1 MSMAKKTY
9 VLHKDGEY
17 IKWRT
22 SNENGDKQPCGTLIK
37 WKRKNVKDVA
47 VLDGVKVIGKGCFQA
62 SIGDVALP
70 GSVTEIQDF
79 AFDICNGKVWIP
91 NSVTKIGKRAF
102 GDLEER
108 KRILQKAYEDGVMK
122 RADYDIVQSVIIT
135 TENSTAHQYAKA
147 NKIRF
152 ELVKKES

>member
-1 MSMAKKTY
+1 MAKKTY
-9 VLHKDGEY
+9 VLYKDGEY

-22 SNENGDKQPCGTLIK
+22 NTENGGERPCGTLIK
-37 WKRKNVKDVA
+37 WKRQGVKNVA
-47 VLDGVKVIGKGCFQA
+47 VPYGVNVIGKGCFQV
-62 SIGDVALP
+62 SIGDVVLP
-70 GSVTEIQDF
+70 SSVTEIQDF
-79 AFDICNGKVWIP
+79 AFDICNGRVHIP
-91 NSVTKIGKRAF
+91 NSVTKIGKHAF

-122 RADYDIVQSVIIT
+122 KADYDIVQSVIIT
-135 TENSTAHQYAKA
+135 TENSTAHQFAKA

>member
-1 MSMAKKTY
+1 MAKKTY
-9 VLHKDGEY
+9 VLHKDDEY

-22 SNENGDKQPCGTLIK
+22 NAENGDKQPCGTLIK
-37 WKRKNVKDVA
+37 WKRQGVKNVA
-47 VLDGVKVIGKGCFQA
+47 VPYGVKLIGKGCFQA
-62 SIGDVALP
+62 SIGDVVLSS
-70 GSVTEIQDF
+70 SVTEIQDF
-79 AFDICNGKVWIP
+79 AFDICNGKVYIP
-91 NSVTKIGKRAF
+91 KSVIKIAKHAF

-122 RADYDIVQSVIIT
+122 KVDYDIVQSVIIT

>member
-1 MSMAKKTY
+1 MAKKTY

-22 SNENGDKQPCGTLIK
+22 NAENGDKQPCGTLLV
-37 WKRKNVKDVA
+37 WRRKHVKDVI
-47 VLDGVKVIGKGCFQA
+47 VPHGVEIIGKGCFQA

>member
-1 MSMAKKTY
+1 MAKKTY

-22 SNENGDKQPCGTLIK
+22 SDEHGGEQPHGTLLK
-37 WKRKNVKDVA
+37 WKRKGVKNVV
-47 VLDGVKVIGKGCFQA
+47 VPDGVKVIGKSCFQA
-62 SIGDVALP
+62 SIGDVVLP
-70 GSVTEIQDF
+70 SSVTEIQDF
-79 AFDICNGKVWIP
+79 AFDICNGKVHIP

-122 RADYDIVQSVIIT
+122 KADYDIVQSVIIT
-135 TENSTAHQYAKA
+135 TENSTAHQFAKV
-147 NKIRF
+147 NSIRF
-152 ELVKKES
+152 ELIGDERRP

>member
-1 MSMAKKTY
+1 MAKKTY
-9 VLHKDGEY
+9 VLHKEDEY

-22 SNENGDKQPCGTLIK
+22 SDEHGGEQPRGTLLK
-37 WKRKNVKDVA
+37 WKRKSVKNVA
-47 VLDGVKVIGKGCFQA
+47 VPYGVKVIGEGCFQA
-62 SIGDVALP
+62 SIGDVVLP
-70 GSVTEIQDF
+70 SSVEEVQDF
-79 AFDICNGKVWIP
+79 AFDICNGKVHIP
-91 NSVTKIGKRAF
+91 NSVTKIVKRAF

-122 RADYDIVQSVIIT
+122 KADYDIVQSVIIT
-135 TENSTAHQYAKA
+135 TENSMAHQYAKA

>member
-1 MSMAKKTY
+1 MVKKTY

-37 WKRKNVKDVA
+37 WKRQGVKNVV
-47 VLDGVKVIGKGCFQA
+47 VPDGVKVIGKSCFQV
-62 SIGDVALP
+62 SIGDVVLP
-70 GSVTEIQDF
+70 SSVTEIQDF
-79 AFDICNGKVWIP
+79 AFDICNGKVHIP

-108 KRILQKAYEDGVMK
+108 KRIFQKAYEDGVMK
-122 RADYDIVQSVIIT
+122 KADYNIVQSIIIT
-135 TENSTAHQYAKA
+135 TENSTAHIFAQEYGLP
-147 NKIRF
+147 F
-152 ELVKKES
+152 ELV

>member
-1 MSMAKKTY
+1 MAKKTY
-9 VLHKDGEY
+9 VLHKVGEY

-22 SNENGDKQPCGTLIK
+22 SAENGGDRPCGTLIK
-37 WKRKNVKDVA
+37 WKRKGVKIV
-47 VLDGVKVIGKGCFQA
+47 VVPDGVKVIGKGCFRA
-62 SIGDVALP
+62 SIGDVVLP
-70 GSVTEIQDF
+70 STVEEIQDF
-79 AFDICNGKVWIP
+79 AFDILSGKVHIP
-91 NSVTKIGKRAF
+91 NTVTKIGKHAF

-122 RADYDIVQSVIIT
+122 KADYDIVQSVIIT

>member
-1 MSMAKKTY
+1 MAKKTY

-22 SNENGDKQPCGTLIK
+22 NAENGDKQPCGTLLK
-37 WKRKNVKDVA
+37 WKRQGVKNVV
-47 VLDGVKVIGKGCFQA
+47 VPNGVTVIGKGCFQA
-62 SIGDVALP
+62 SIGDVVLP
-70 GSVTEIQDF
+70 SSVEEVQDF
-79 AFDICNGKVWIP
+79 AFDICNGRVHIP
-91 NSVTKIGKRAF
+91 NSVTKIGKHAF

-135 TENSTAHQYAKA
+135 MKNSTAHQYAKA
-147 NKIRF
+147 NKIPF
-152 ELVKKES
+152 ELIENES